1 MSQTQIAEQ
10 TNVTET
16 ATPRVGAYVALLT
29 GLLILGVSAILIRLA
44 DAPGP
49 VSGAYRMGIG
59 WLVLSVLILLRRKR
73 VSISRQALL
82 WAALAGLFFGLDMTF
97 WTTGIMLVGATKPT
111 LLANTTPL
119 WVGLGAIV
127 FYREKHPPLFW
138 VGLVVAL
145 SGAALILGRDLQINA
160 DLALGSLFGLI
171 SAFFYSSFFLAA
183 QRGRKLTDA
192 LTFVW
197 ISTLASTIVLFIVA
211 VVLRQPLTGYPQQTI
226 LVFIIMGIV
235 IQVAGWLL
243 ITYAQGHIP
252 ASIISP
258 TMLGQPVLTALFAAP
273 LLSEVFGPLDIISG
287 LVVLGGVLL
296 VHASKREKE

>member
-1 MSQTQIAEQ
+1 MSQAQ
-10 TNVTET
+10 TTEIPAITET
-16 ATPRVGAYVALLT
+16 DTPKTGPYLALLT
-29 GLLILGVSAILIRLA
+29 GLLILGASAILIRAA

-59 WLVLSVLILLRRKR
+59 WLGLSVLILFRHKR
-73 VSISRQALL
+73 PSLSRQALL

-119 WVGLGAIV
+119 WVGLGAII
-127 FYREKHPPLFW
+127 FYREKHPLLFW
-138 VGLVVAL
+138 IGLIVAL
-145 SGAALILGRDLQINA
+145 SGAALMLGRDLQINA
-160 DLALGSLFGLI
+160 DLALGSLFGLV

-197 ISTLASTIVLFIVA
+197 ISTLVSTLVLFLVA
-211 VVLRQPLTGYPQQTI
+211 VLLGQPLTGYSQQTVVI
-226 LVFIIMGIV
+226 FIIMGIV

-258 TMLGQPVLTALFAAP
+258 TMLGQPVLTGLFAAP
-273 LLSEVFGPLDIISG
+273 LLGEVFTPLDFVG
-287 LVVLGGVLL
+287 GFAVLGGVLL
-296 VHASKREKE
+296 VHASKRNKE

>member
-10 TNVTET
+10 SNITEIST
-16 ATPRVGAYVALLT
+16 PKAGATLALLA
-29 GLLILGVSAILIRLA
+29 GLLILGVSAILIQLA

-59 WLVLSVLILLRRKR
+59 WLGLSLLILLRRKR

-97 WTTGIMLVGATKPT
+97 WTTGIMLVGPTKPT

-183 QRGRKLTDA
+183 QRGRKLTNA

-197 ISTLASTIVLFIVA
+197 ISTLVSTIVLFIVA
-211 VVLRQPLTGYPQQTI
+211 VALRQPLTGYPQQTI
-226 LVFIIMGIV
+226 MIFIIMGIV

-258 TMLGQPVLTALFAAP
+258 TLLGQPVLTGLFSALFIG
-273 LLSEVFGPLDIISG
+273 EVFGPLELLGGFI
-287 LVVLGGVLL
+287 VLGGVLL
-296 VHASKREKE
+296 VHASKRKKE